1 MVWVF
6 RGMGL
11 RQIPE
16 PMAIPVARRRICRGR
31 GHGGRCTSPCAGS
44 REAGTFQ
51 VHPMV
56 GTRCSAAVGQKR
68 RVKKKYP
75 GGRSFCKTPLP
86 KPAPDPDPGD
96 PHPLVNY

>member
-16 PMAIPVARRRICRGR
+16 PMAIPAAVGESVEVAAMAAVALLLVLV
-31 GHGGRCTSPCAGS
+31 AGKLGLF
-44 REAGTFQ
+44 RFILWLATW
-51 VHPMV
+51 
-56 GTRCSAAVGQKR
+56 CSAAVGQKR

-86 KPAPDPDPGD
+86 KPAPDPDPGA
-96 PHPLVNY
+96 PIPL